1 MPIQIYSDAALTT
14 QLSGGLADLI
24 ATQHSDGST
33 DPVDFQLW
41 IGDTDSNYQY
51 QADSDPGVDQ
61 IAMAIEYQAG
71 VWQASTAQVVDDV
84 VRPTVDNNYKY
95 AVQSISGGGATGA
108 SEPTW
113 PTTVGNTVVD
123 NEVTW
128 VCLGELHDPAEVKLA
143 TTEVG
148 LDSAT
153 GGASLNLALTIT
165 GGVAN
170 AVEFWVRVDDTTLYV
185 DNSDDLKIRPN
196 LVRRTAV

>member
-41 IGDTDSNYQY
+41 VGDTDSNYQY

-95 AVQSISGGGATGA
+95 AVQSISGGATGA